1 MKLHLEGLRRRVVKY
16 YFIMIIIT
24 VALFEVLFMFYM
36 KEYYY
41 SMAKSYL
48 EQQVRYT
55 QSSYDSTAMDS
66 TSFQDKINNILE
78 KESLSQ
84 DSSYKEVNNDFAV
97 AIEIINK
104 NKEIILD
111 QYGIKTNEVVNY
123 EDVNKALA
131 GNEDYSFSISSI
143 IETKDHIMSVSVPLK
158 VNNVVEGVVRYSV
171 SLNKA
176 DSAIFRV
183 VFMIF
188 IGGLVILLIC
198 LLISLRFADS
208 LIRPIQDLKKTAN
221 QLAQGNYNIKLENEK
236 LHDDEIGDLVR
247 TFDHMA
253 KEIDKTRKLKEE
265 FISSVSHELRTPL
278 TSIKGWSET
287 LGYEGISREELD
299 LGLGTIQDETE
310 RLITLVEELL
320 DFSRLASDR
329 IRLQIDTVN
338 VVKLAKDVVN
348 QLGVKAS
355 EKNITLLTEF
365 NTKEREIADIQGDK
379 NRLKQVLIN
388 LVQNALKFTE
398 EGGYVVVR
406 LSQGDEY
413 TTFSVVDNGI
423 GIKQENL
430 DKVLEKFFQEDYHKS
445 GSGIGLAISNEIVKL
460 HKGKLILES
469 QKGEGTCIT
478 FTLKNNYP
486 QNFRLL
492 PEKPRLLTVVP
503 PR

>member
-176 DSAIFRV
+176 DFKSFIHDIIYKRFS
-183 VFMIF
+183 FMSENYK
-188 IGGLVILLIC
+188 VAHILLAEV
-198 LLISLRFADS
+198 L
-208 LIRPIQDLKKTAN
+208 
-221 QLAQGNYNIKLENEK
+221 Y
-236 LHDDEIGDLVR
+236 
-247 TFDHMA
+247 
-253 KEIDKTRKLKEE
+253 
-265 FISSVSHELRTPL
+265 
-278 TSIKGWSET
+278 
-287 LGYEGISREELD
+287 REELR
-299 LGLGTIQDETE
+299 IQ
-310 RLITLVEELL
+310 IVESLK
-320 DFSRLASDR
+320 S
-329 IRLQIDTVN
+329 TVFDN
-338 VVKLAKDVVN
+338 FDIILNYFK
-348 QLGVKAS
+348 S
-355 EKNITLLTEF
+355 ENMIKN
-365 NTKEREIADIQGDK
+365 
-379 NRLKQVLIN
+379 
-388 LVQNALKFTE
+388 
-398 EGGYVVVR
+398 
-406 LSQGDEY
+406 
-413 TTFSVVDNGI
+413 
-423 GIKQENL
+423 
-430 DKVLEKFFQEDYHKS
+430 
-445 GSGIGLAISNEIVKL
+445 ISNELIIRTILTNICGYVMLKYIFNPNGNYDDDKELKYIEELIVNAFSL
-460 HKGKLILES
+460 
-469 QKGEGTCIT
+469 
-478 FTLKNNYP
+478 
-486 QNFRLL
+486 
-492 PEKPRLLTVVP
+492 
-503 PR
+503 

>member
-1 MKLHLEGLRRRVVKY
+1 MILHLDGLRKRVVKY

-55 QSSYDSTAMDS
+55 QNSYDSSGMDS

-78 KESLSQ
+78 KEGLNQ
-84 DSSYKEVNNDFAV
+84 SSGYGESSDNFSV

-104 NKEIILD
+104 NKEVMLD
-111 QYGIKTNEVVNY
+111 QYGIKTGEVVNY
-123 EDVNKALA
+123 DDVNKALT
-131 GNEDYSFSISSI
+131 GSQDYNFYIYSIS
-143 IETKDHIMSVSVPLK
+143 ETKDHIMSISVPLK

-171 SLNKA
+171 SLKKA
-176 DSAIFRV
+176 DNAIFRV
-183 VFMIF
+183 VCIIF

-198 LLISLRFADS
+198 LLLSLRFADS
-208 LIRPIQDLKKTAN
+208 LIKPIQDLKKTAN
-221 QLAQGNYNIKLENEK
+221 QLAQGNYNINLENEK
-236 LHDDEIGDLVR
+236 LHDDEIGDLVK

-287 LGYEGISREELD
+287 LGYEGISREELN
-299 LGLGTIQDETE
+299 LGLGIIQDETE

-329 IRLQIDTVN
+329 IRLQIDSVN
-338 VVKLAKDVVN
+338 VTKLAKDVVN

-365 NTKEREIADIQGDK
+365 NTKESEIVDIQGDK

-388 LVQNALKFTE
+388 LVQNAIKFTE

-406 LSQGDEY
+406 LSQGEEY

-430 DKVLEKFFQEDYHKS
+430 DKVLEKFFQEDYNKS

-460 HKGKLILES
+460 HKGKMILES
-469 QKGEGTCIT
+469 EKGEGTCIT
-478 FTLKNNYP
+478 FTLKNN
-486 QNFRLL
+486 LMDAIVE
-492 PEKPRLLTVVP
+492 EKM
-503 PR
+503 

>member
-1 MKLHLEGLRRRVVKY
+1 MILHLDGLRKRVVKY

-55 QSSYDSTAMDS
+55 QNSYDSSGMDS

-78 KESLSQ
+78 KEGLNQ
-84 DSSYKEVNNDFAV
+84 SSGYGESSDNFSV

-104 NKEIILD
+104 NKEVMLD
-111 QYGIKTNEVVNY
+111 QYGIKTGEVVNY
-123 EDVNKALA
+123 DDVNKALT
-131 GNEDYSFSISSI
+131 GSQDYNFYIYSIS
-143 IETKDHIMSVSVPLK
+143 ETKDHIMSISVPLK

-171 SLNKA
+171 SLKKA
-176 DSAIFRV
+176 DNAIFRV
-183 VFMIF
+183 VCIIF

-198 LLISLRFADS
+198 LLLSLRFADS
-208 LIRPIQDLKKTAN
+208 LIKPIQDLKKTAN
-221 QLAQGNYNIKLENEK
+221 QLAQGNYNINLENEK
-236 LHDDEIGDLVR
+236 LHDDEIGDLVK

-265 FISSVSHELRTPL
+265 FISSVSHEHRTPL

-299 LGLGTIQDETE
+299 LGLGIIQDETE

-329 IRLQIDTVN
+329 IRLQIDSVN
-338 VVKLAKDVVN
+338 VTKLAKDVVN

-365 NTKEREIADIQGDK
+365 NTKESEIVDIQGDK

-406 LSQGDEY
+406 LSQGEEY

-430 DKVLEKFFQEDYHKS
+430 DKVLEKFFQEDCNKS

-460 HKGKLILES
+460 HKGKMILES
-469 QKGEGTCIT
+469 EKGEGTCIT
-478 FTLKNNYP
+478 FTLKNN
-486 QNFRLL
+486 LMDAIVE
-492 PEKPRLLTVVP
+492 EKM
-503 PR
+503 

>member
-253 KEIDKTRKLKEE
+253 KEIDNTRKLKEE

-299 LGLGTIQDETE
+299 LGLGIIQDETE

-329 IRLQIDTVN
+329 IRLKIDTVN
-338 VVKLAKDVVN
+338 VVKLA
-348 QLGVKAS
+348 
-355 EKNITLLTEF
+355 NITLLTEF

-478 FTLKNNYP
+478 FTLKNN
-486 QNFRLL
+486 LMDAIAE
-492 PEKPRLLTVVP
+492 EKM
-503 PR
+503 

>member
-1 MKLHLEGLRRRVVKY
+1 MILHLDGLRKRVVKY

-55 QSSYDSTAMDS
+55 QNSYDSSGMDS

-78 KESLSQ
+78 KEGLNQ
-84 DSSYKEVNNDFAV
+84 SSGYGESSDNFSV

-104 NKEIILD
+104 NKEVMLD
-111 QYGIKTNEVVNY
+111 QYGIKTGEVVNY
-123 EDVNKALA
+123 DDVNKALT
-131 GNEDYSFSISSI
+131 GSQDYNFYIYSIS
-143 IETKDHIMSVSVPLK
+143 ETKDHIMSISVPLK

-171 SLNKA
+171 SLKKA
-176 DSAIFRV
+176 DNAIFRV
-183 VFMIF
+183 VCIIF

-198 LLISLRFADS
+198 LLLSLRFADS
-208 LIRPIQDLKKTAN
+208 LIKPIQDLKKTAN
-221 QLAQGNYNIKLENEK
+221 QLAQGNYNINLENEK
-236 LHDDEIGDLVR
+236 LHDDEIGDLVK

-299 LGLGTIQDETE
+299 LGLGIIQDETE

-329 IRLQIDTVN
+329 IRLQIDSVN
-338 VVKLAKDVVN
+338 VTKLAKDVVN

-365 NTKEREIADIQGDK
+365 NTKESEIVDIQGDK

-406 LSQGDEY
+406 LSQGEEY

-430 DKVLEKFFQEDYHKS
+430 DKVLEKFFQEDYNKS
-445 GSGIGLAISNEIVKL
+445 GSG
-460 HKGKLILES
+460 
-469 QKGEGTCIT
+469 KGEGTCIT
-478 FTLKNNYP
+478 FTLKNN
-486 QNFRLL
+486 LMDAIVE
-492 PEKPRLLTVVP
+492 EKM
-503 PR
+503 

>member
-1 MKLHLEGLRRRVVKY
+1 MKLHLEGLRKRVVKY

-24 VALFEVLFMFYM
+24 VALFEALFMFYM

-55 QSSYDSTAMDS
+55 KSSYNSTTMDS
-66 TSFQDKINNILE
+66 MSFQDKVNNILE
-78 KESLSQ
+78 KETLNQ
-84 DSSYKEVNNDFAV
+84 DSSYKEVNNDFAI
-97 AIEIINK
+97 AIEIIDK
-104 NKEIILD
+104 NKRVILD
-111 QYGIKTNEVVNY
+111 QYGIKTNQIVDY
-123 EDVNKALA
+123 EDVNNALS
-131 GNEDYSFSISSI
+131 GVEDDNFYTYSIN
-143 IETKDHIMSVSVPLK
+143 ETKDYIMSVSVPLK
-158 VNNVVEGVVRYSV
+158 VNNIVEGVVRYSI
-171 SLNKA
+171 SLNKVNN
-176 DSAIFRV
+176 AIFRV
-183 VFMIF
+183 VMIIFAGGF
-188 IGGLVILLIC
+188 IILLIC
-198 LLISLRFADS
+198 LLLSLRFADS
-208 LIRPIQDLKKTAN
+208 LIKPIQDLKKTAN

-236 LHDDEIGDLVR
+236 LHNDEIGDLVK
-247 TFDHMA
+247 TFEHMA

-287 LGYEGISREELD
+287 LGYEGIGKEELD
-299 LGLGTIQDETE
+299 LGLGIIQDETE

-329 IRLQIDTVN
+329 IRLQIDNVN

-348 QLGVKAS
+348 QLGVKAN

-365 NTKEREIADIQGDK
+365 KTKERDIVTIQGDK

-413 TTFSVVDNGI
+413 TTFSVIDNGI

-430 DKVLEKFFQEDYHKS
+430 DKVLEKFFQEDYNKS

-478 FTLKNNYP
+478 FTLKNN
-486 QNFRLL
+486 LM
-492 PEKPRLLTVVP
+492 EAIAKD
-503 PR
+503 

>member
-1 MKLHLEGLRRRVVKY
+1 MILYLDGLRKRVVKY

-55 QSSYDSTAMDS
+55 QNSYDSSGMDS

-78 KESLSQ
+78 KEGLNQ
-84 DSSYKEVNNDFAV
+84 SSGYGESSDNFSV

-104 NKEIILD
+104 NKEVMLD
-111 QYGIKTNEVVNY
+111 QYGIKTGEVVNY
-123 EDVNKALA
+123 DDVNKALT
-131 GNEDYSFSISSI
+131 GSQDYNFYIYSIS
-143 IETKDHIMSVSVPLK
+143 ETKDHIMSISVPLK

-171 SLNKA
+171 SLKKA
-176 DSAIFRV
+176 DNAIFRV
-183 VFMIF
+183 VCIIF

-198 LLISLRFADS
+198 LLLSLRFADS
-208 LIRPIQDLKKTAN
+208 LIKPIQDLKKTAN
-221 QLAQGNYNIKLENEK
+221 QLAQGNYNINLENEK
-236 LHDDEIGDLVR
+236 LHDDEIGDLVK

-299 LGLGTIQDETE
+299 LGLGIIQDETE

-329 IRLQIDTVN
+329 IRLQIDSVN
-338 VVKLAKDVVN
+338 VTKLAKDLVN

-365 NTKEREIADIQGDK
+365 NTKESEIVDIQGDK

-406 LSQGDEY
+406 LSQGEEY
-413 TTFSVVDNGI
+413 TTFSVVV
-423 GIKQENL
+423 IKQENL
-430 DKVLEKFFQEDYHKS
+430 DKVLEKFFQEDCNKS

-460 HKGKLILES
+460 HKGKMILDSE
-469 QKGEGTCIT
+469 KGEGTCIT
-478 FTLKNNYP
+478 FTLKNN
-486 QNFRLL
+486 LMDAIVE
-492 PEKPRLLTVVP
+492 EKM
-503 PR
+503 

>member
-143 IETKDHIMSVSVPLK
+143 SETKDHIMSVSVPLK

-183 VFMIF
+183 VF

-299 LGLGTIQDETE
+299 LGLGIIQDETE

-469 QKGEGTCIT
+469 QKGEGSCIT
-478 FTLKNNYP
+478 FTLKNN
-486 QNFRLL
+486 LMDAIAE
-492 PEKPRLLTVVP
+492 EKM
-503 PR
+503 